1 MKKIYYVPLL
11 LTLTA
16 CTLPSNSEVIMLASP
31 EKRTPKSGYM
41 PSPEKP
47 LKDPVVEEKPSVLPS
62 IAPQIGIR
70 VPLID

>member
-1 MKKIYYVPLL
+1 MKKIYSIPLL

-16 CTLPSNSEVIMLASP
+16 CTLPSNSEVIMRASP
-31 EKRTPKSGYM
+31 EKRTSKEYM

-47 LKDPVVEEKPSVLPS
+47 LKDPVIEKQPAVLPP

-70 VPLID
+70 VPFEQ